1 MTLPQWFIIALALW
15 RGLEL
20 VYAHRNARRLLAEG
34 GHAHGDGH
42 YPVIVGLHVAW
53 LAALAWAGRSIAEPD
68 WLLFALFVLLEAA
81 RLWVV
86 ATLGRFWT
94 TRVISVPEAPLVRK
108 GPFRWMRHPNY
119 AIIALQLPLLLFA
132 YGAPGL
138 AVLFGAANILILA
151 HRIRVEEDALR
162 PRRSLP

>member
-1 MTLPQWFIIALALW
+1 VTLPQWIVLAIALL
-15 RGLEL
+15 RGIEL
-20 VYAHRNARRLLAEG
+20 AHAHRNARRLLAEG
-34 GHAHGDGH
+34 GQAHGDRH

-53 LAALAWAGRSIAEPD
+53 LIALWWAGRRIFEPD

-94 TRVISVPEAPLVRK
+94 TRVISVPDAPLVRK

-119 AIIALQLPLLLFA
+119 AVVALQLPVLLFA
-132 YGAPGL
+132 YAAPGL

-162 PRRSLP
+162 PRRSLA

>member
-1 MTLPQWFIIALALW
+1 VTLPQWIVLAIALL
-15 RGLEL
+15 RGIEL
-20 VYAHRNARRLLAEG
+20 AHAHRNARRLLAEG
-34 GHAHGDGH
+34 GQAHGDRH

-53 LAALAWAGRSIAEPD
+53 LIALWWAGRRISEPD
-68 WLLFALFVLLEAA
+68 WLLFVLLEAA

-94 TRVISVPEAPLVRK
+94 TRVISVPDAPLVRK

-119 AIIALQLPLLLFA
+119 AVVALQLPVLLFA
-132 YGAPGL
+132 YAAPGL

-162 PRRSLP
+162 PRRSLA

>member
-1 MTLPQWFIIALALW
+1 MTLPQWIVVALAVF

-20 VYAHRNARRLLAEG
+20 VHAHRNARRLLAEG
-34 GHAHGDGH
+34 GQAHGDGH

-68 WLLFALFVLLEAA
+68 WLLFAGFVLLEAG

-86 ATLGRFWT
+86 ASLGRFWT
-94 TRVISVPEAPLVRK
+94 TRVITLPGAPLVRK

-132 YGAPGL
+132 FGAPAF
-138 AVLFGAANILILA
+138 AVLFGAAQILVLA
-151 HRIRVEEDALR
+151 HRIRVEEEALR
-162 PRRSLP
+162 PRRSLA

>member
-1 MTLPQWFIIALALW
+1 MTLPQWIVLVIAVL

-20 VYAHRNARRLLAEG
+20 VHAHRNARRLLAEG
-34 GHAHGDGH
+34 ATAHGDGH
-42 YPVIVGLHVAW
+42 YPVIVGVHVAW
-53 LAALAWAGRSIAEPD
+53 LGALWWAGGHLDAPD

-94 TRVISVPEAPLVRK
+94 TRVISLPGAPLVRR
-108 GPFRWMRHPNY
+108 GPFRWVRHPNY
-119 AIIALQLPLLLFA
+119 LIIALQLPLLLFA
-132 YGAPGL
+132 FSAPGL
-138 AVLFGAANILILA
+138 AVLFGAAHILVLA

-162 PRRSLP
+162 PRRSLA

>member
-1 MTLPQWFIIALALW
+1 MTLPQWIVLAIALL

-20 VYAHRNARRLLAEG
+20 VHAHRNARRLLAEG
-34 GHAHGDGH
+34 GQAFGDRH

-53 LAALAWAGRSIAEPD
+53 LATLWWVGRRIAEPD

-94 TRVISVPEAPLVRK
+94 TRVISVPGAPLVRK

-119 AIIALQLPLLLFA
+119 AIIALQLPVLLFA
-132 YGAPGL
+132 YAAPAL

-162 PRRSLP
+162 PRRSLA

>member
-1 MTLPQWFIIALALW
+1 VTLSQWIVLAIALL

-20 VYAHRNARRLLAEG
+20 VHAHRNARRLLAMG
-34 GHAHGDGH
+34 GRAHGDGH

-53 LAALAWAGRSIAEPD
+53 LAALWWAGGRLAEPD
-68 WLLFALFVLLEAA
+68 WLLFGLWVLLEGA

-94 TRVISVPEAPLVRK
+94 TRVITVPGAPLVRK

-119 AIIALQLPLLLFA
+119 AAIALQLPLLLFA

-162 PRRSLP
+162 PRRSLA

>member
-1 MTLPQWFIIALALW
+1 MTLPQWIVLMIALL

-20 VYAHRNARRLLAEG
+20 VHAHRNARRLLAEG
-34 GHAHGDGH
+34 GRAYGDRH

-53 LAALAWAGRSIAEPD
+53 LATLWWVGRRIAEPD
-68 WLLFALFVLLEAA
+68 WLLFALFVLLEAG

-94 TRVISVPEAPLVRK
+94 TRVITVPGAPLVRK

-119 AIIALQLPLLLFA
+119 AIIALQLPVLLFA
-132 YGAPGL
+132 YGAPGF
-138 AVLFGAANILILA
+138 AVLFGTANILMLA

-162 PRRSLP
+162 PRRTLA